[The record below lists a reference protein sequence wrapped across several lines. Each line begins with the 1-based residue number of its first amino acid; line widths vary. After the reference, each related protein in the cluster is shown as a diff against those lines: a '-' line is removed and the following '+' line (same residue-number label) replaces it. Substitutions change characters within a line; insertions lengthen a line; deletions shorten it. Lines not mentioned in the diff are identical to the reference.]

1 MKNLIFALV
10 VCFSVSALAHE
21 GHHDAPGMVQAPK
34 GGVIKSLEESH
45 VEVVAKGSEVKVYLY
60 SKDLKPADASRFKI
74 KLFTEL
80 PRAKKKETI
89 EFKSNGNVLEA
100 RFDAKGAHRYTLII
114 HISDSATGHDDVL
127 KFTVEPRK

>member
-10 VCFSVSALAHE
+10 FCFSISSLAHE

-45 VEVVAKGSEVKVYLY
+45 IEVVAKGNEVKVYLY

-74 KLFTEL
+74 KLSAEL
-80 PRAKKKETI
+80 PRAKKKEAL
-89 EFKSNGNVLEA
+89 EFKANGNVLESS
-100 RFDAKGAHRYTLII
+100 FDAKGAHRYTLIVN
-114 HISDSATGHDDVL
+114 ISDSVSGHDDVL